1 VRRALVIVAA
11 LLVLAAWV
19 ALLAYLPGNQV
30 IGT

>member
-1 VRRALVIVAA
+1 VKRVLLVVAA
-11 LLVLAAWV
+11 LLVLAVWV